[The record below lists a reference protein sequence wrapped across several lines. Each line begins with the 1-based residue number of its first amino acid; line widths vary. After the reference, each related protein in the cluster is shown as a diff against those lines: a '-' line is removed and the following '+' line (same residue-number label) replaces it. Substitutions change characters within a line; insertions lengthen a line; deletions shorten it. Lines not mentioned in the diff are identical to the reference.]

1 MWVLGEGW
9 KGGASAA
16 IWPTALCLVAAAVVL
31 FVGDALDFPHYL
43 TSTFIVVLSMV
54 PFAVSFE
61 SRRPHAR
68 EIVVLAV
75 MCAIAVVSRVIFA
88 GIPHVKPLVG
98 IVMITG
104 FAFGGQ
110 SGFLVGTIAALASNF
125 IFGQG
130 PWTPWQMLAYGLA
143 GLLAGGL
150 AKAGIV
156 PRGAWTM
163 SRRIGASVLGF
174 LTVVCLVGPVLD
186 TCTLLTMVSTVSP
199 ETALMVY
206 SIGFATA
213 NVPHAIVTFV
223 TLFLVGSP
231 MLAKLNRVR
240 VKYGF
245 MEAEK

>member
-1 MWVLGEGW
+1 M
-9 KGGASAA
+9 
-16 IWPTALCLVAAAVVL
+16 IWSTALCLLLSVVILVA
-31 FVGDALDFPHYL
+31 GDALGFRYCL
-43 TSTFIVVLSMV
+43 TSTAIVVLSMV

-61 SRRPHAR
+61 SRRPQAR

-75 MCAIAVVSRVIFA
+75 MCAIAVVSRVVFA

-104 FAFGGQ
+104 IAFGGQ
-110 SGFLVGTIAALASNF
+110 AGFLTGTLAALVSNF

-150 AKAGIV
+150 ARAGLI
-156 PRGAWTM
+156 PRGAWSM
-163 SRRIGASVLGF
+163 PQRIGVSVLGF
-174 LTVVCLVGPVLD
+174 LVVVCMVGPILD
-186 TCTLLTMVSTVSP
+186 TCTVFTMVSTVTP
-199 ETALMVY
+199 EAALAVY

-213 NVPHAIVTFV
+213 NVPHAIATFA

-245 MEAEK
+245 MEAGKMPK